1 MRTMSLAP
9 VLNLGSLM
17 PALSQ
22 VSRIGALR
30 DARIA
35 RIARR
40 LAPLAGIESAAPGG
54 RGPGSG
60 PERDPLGARPPAA
73 AEAGAARPV
82 AGHAGWADG

>member
-35 RIARR
+35 RAR
-40 LAPLAGIESAAPGG
+40 AGL
-54 RGPGSG
+54 RT
-60 PERDPLGARPPAA
+60 
-73 AEAGAARPV
+73 
-82 AGHAGWADG
+82 